1 MNYFDLFPN
10 VELPSFS
17 DKRNSSTDFITVKN
31 LFKRGKIRED
41 FFQNATTFYQ
51 YTITGDDRPDNVAKE
66 VYDNIN
72 LDWVVLLSN
81 NILNIRDEWPMSQY
95 DFQRYLS
102 NKYDSVQLSQ
112 IHHYETKEIRNSNE
126 VLLLQSGL
134 VVDSDF
140 TFNYTDPITGYQS
153 INDVTSVSVFQ
164 HETQKND
171 DKRAIYLLRPE
182 YVSVIMS
189 DMREIMTY
197 TDSSQYVNRKLK
209 KGDNIRIVEPR

>member
-1 MNYFDLFPN
+1 MNYFDLFPD

-112 IHHYETKEIRNSNE
+112 IHHYETKEIRSSNE

>member
-1 MNYFDLFPN
+1 MNYFDLFPD

-17 DKRNSSTDFITVKN
+17 DKRNSSRDLIRVKN

-41 FFQNATTFYQ
+41 FFESTVTFYQ
-51 YTITGDDRPDNVAKE
+51 YTVNGDDRPDNVAKE

-72 LDWVVLLSN
+72 LDWIVLLSN

-95 DFQRYLS
+95 DFQRYLD
-102 NKYDSVQLSQ
+102 NKYDSVQLTQ

-140 TFNYTDPITGYQS
+140 TFKYTDPSTGYQS

-171 DKRAIYLLRPE
+171 DKRSIYLLRPE
-182 YVSVIMS
+182 YVSIVMS
-189 DMREIMTY
+189 DMREIMSY
-197 TDSSQYVNRKLK
+197 TDSSQYINRKLK

>member
-1 MNYFDLFPN
+1 MNYFDLFPD

-17 DKRNSSTDFITVKN
+17 DKRNSSRDLIRVKN

-41 FFQNATTFYQ
+41 FFESTVTFYQ
-51 YTITGDDRPDNVAKE
+51 YTVNGDDRPGNVAKE

-72 LDWVVLLSN
+72 LDWIVLLSN
-81 NILNIRDEWPMSQY
+81 NILNIRDEWPMSQF
-95 DFQRYLS
+95 DFQRYLD
-102 NKYDSVQLSQ
+102 NKYDTVQLSQ
-112 IHHYETKEIRNSNE
+112 IHHYETKEIRNTDE

-140 TFNYTDPITGYQS
+140 TFKYTDRINGYQA
-153 INDVTSVSVFQ
+153 INDVTSVSVLQ
-164 HETQKND
+164 HEIQKND
-171 DKRAIYLLRPE
+171 DKRSIYLLRPE
-182 YVSVIMS
+182 YVSIVMS
-189 DMREIMTY
+189 DMREIMSY

>member
-1 MNYFDLFPN
+1 MNYFDLFPD

-17 DKRNSSTDFITVKN
+17 DKRNSSKDLIRVKN

-51 YTITGDDRPDNVAKE
+51 YTITGDDRPDNVANE
-66 VYDNIN
+66 VYGNIN

-95 DFQRYLS
+95 DFQRYLN

-112 IHHYETKEIRNSNE
+112 IHHYETKEIRNSDE
-126 VLLLQSGL
+126 ILLLQKGL
-134 VVDSDF
+134 WVDSDF
-140 TFNYTDPITGYQS
+140 TFKYTDRKTGYQS

-171 DKRAIYLLRPE
+171 DKRTIYLLRPE
-182 YVSVIMS
+182 YVSTIMR

-197 TDSSQYVNRKLK
+197 TDSSQFVNRKLK

>member
-1 MNYFDLFPN
+1 MNYFDLFPD

-17 DKRNSSTDFITVKN
+17 DKRNSSKDLIRVKN

-41 FFQNATTFYQ
+41 FFQNTTTFYQ

>member
-1 MNYFDLFPN
+1 MNYFDLFPD

-17 DKRNSSTDFITVKN
+17 DKRNSSKDLIRVKN

-95 DFQRYLS
+95 DFQRYLD

-171 DKRAIYLLRPE
+171 DKRTIYLLRPE
-182 YVSVIMS
+182 YVSTIMS
-189 DMREIMTY
+189 DMREIMSY
-197 TDSSQYVNRKLK
+197 TDSSQYINRKLK

>member
-1 MNYFDLFPN
+1 MNYFDLFPD

>member
-1 MNYFDLFPN
+1 MNYFDLFPD

-17 DKRNSSTDFITVKN
+17 DRRNSSKDLIKVKN

-95 DFQRYLS
+95 DFQRYLE
-102 NKYDSVQLSQ
+102 NKYDSVQLTQ
-112 IHHYETKEIRNSNE
+112 IHHYETKEIRNSDE

-140 TFNYTDPITGYQS
+140 TFKYTDLKTGYQA

-171 DKRAIYLLRPE
+171 NKRAIYLLRPE
-182 YVSVIMS
+182 YVSTIMS

-197 TDSSQYVNRKLK
+197 TDSSQFVNRKLK